1 MGGSSLESQF
11 LDFTWEKQL
20 SNSVPQDLLAHTW
33 GRVGVQGLLVCF
45 TRLPLHSPSV
55 RESVRS
61 EDWSLFPSNT
71 YSLYFLY
78 NLPTP
83 RL

>member
-1 MGGSSLESQF
+1 ML
-11 LDFTWEKQL
+11 
-20 SNSVPQDLLAHTW
+20 QDPLAHTW

-45 TRLPLHSPSV
+45 PRLPLRSPSV

-71 YSLYFLY
+71 YRLYFLY